1 MTAFTP
7 STQMKWAFSARRI
20 PRDLVAGLDPDVAA
34 ARAGHLILGRV
45 LSVGQHG
52 RIQLAEGR
60 PATLYPGD
68 LIVMPCGARYAPDQF
83 EGLAEIDPDGCDMLA
98 GGGCLGRMVWRHDKM
113 KTPTRV
119 QPVGRL
125 TDATGRVL
133 STGDFALPQV
143 GQAAGIPLI
152 VVVGTS
158 MNSGKT
164 TATVALTHGLTRA
177 GWAVAALKGTGTGS
191 FGDVNDYADA
201 GAAFVGDFTDAG
213 MVTTYLEP
221 LDRVKA
227 GIRALLAAAERHGAT
242 VAVMEIADGIFQKE
256 TAALLAD
263 ADFVAGMS
271 GCVFACG
278 DAVAAAGGVTVL
290 AAQGMRPLCLTG
302 LLSCSPMASTEAEA
316 MTGVAVVTRAGLM
329 DPAVASGLLAKAQGL
344 VTAPEAAVAAA

>member
-1 MTAFTP
+1 MTAFTL
-7 STQMKWAFSARRI
+7 SAQTKWAFSARRI
-20 PRDLVAGLDPDVAA
+20 PRGLVAGLDPDTGAA
-34 ARAGHLILGRV
+34 QAGDLILGRV
-45 LSVGQHG
+45 LGLGQHG
-52 RIQLAEGR
+52 RIQLVEGR
-60 PATLYPGD
+60 PSTLYPGD

-83 EGLAEIDPDGCDMLA
+83 EGLAEIDPEGCDMLA

-113 KTPTRV
+113 KQPTRV
-119 QPVGRL
+119 QPLGRL
-125 TDATGRVL
+125 TDAAGRVL
-133 STGDFALPQV
+133 STSDFALAIPA
-143 GQAAGIPLI
+143 QASAIPLI

-177 GWAVAALKGTGTGS
+177 GLAVAALKGTGTGS

-221 LDRVKA
+221 LTRVKA
-227 GIRALLAAAERHGAT
+227 GIETLLAAAEAQGAT

-256 TAALLAD
+256 TAALLSD
-263 ADFVAGMS
+263 PDFVARIQ

-278 DAVAAAGGVTVL
+278 DAVAAAGGVAAL
-290 AAQGMRPLCLTG
+290 AGLGVRPLCLTG
-302 LLSCSPMASTEAEA
+302 LLSCSPMASAEAEA

-329 DPAVASGLLAKAQGL
+329 DPAVASGLLAQAQGL
-344 VTAPEAAVAAA
+344 AAAA

>member
-1 MTAFTP
+1 MMTPFTLP
-7 STQMKWAFSARRI
+7 TQTKWAFSARRI
-20 PRDLVAGLDPDVAA
+20 PRDLVAGLDPDVTH
-34 ARAGHLILGRV
+34 ARAGELILGRV
-45 LSVGQHG
+45 SAVGQHG
-52 RIQLAEGR
+52 RIQLVEGR
-60 PATLYPGD
+60 PSTLYPGD

-83 EGLAEIDPDGCDMLA
+83 EGLAEIEADGCDMLA
-98 GGGCLGRMVWRHDKM
+98 GGGCLGRMIWRHDKM
-113 KTPTRV
+113 KVPTRV
-119 QPVGRL
+119 LPLGRL
-125 TDATGRVL
+125 TDAAGRVL
-133 STGDFALPQV
+133 TTDDFALPQPSRPSR
-143 GQAAGIPLI
+143 IPLI

-177 GWAVAALKGTGTGS
+177 GLAVAALKGTGTGS

-221 LDRVKA
+221 MERVAA
-227 GIRALLAAAERHGAT
+227 GIEALLAEAEGKGAT

-263 ADFVAGMS
+263 PAFVARMA

-278 DAVAAAGGVTVL
+278 DAVAAAGGVASL
-290 AAQGMRPLCLTG
+290 AAQGLQPLCLTG

-316 MTGVAVVTRAGLM
+316 MTGVSVVTRSGLM
-329 DPAVASGLLAKAQGL
+329 DPAVASGILALAQGQ
-344 VTAPEAAVAAA
+344 VPVAA

>member
-1 MTAFTP
+1 MTPFTLP
-7 STQMKWAFSARRI
+7 LQTKWAFSARRI
-20 PRDLVAGLDPDVAA
+20 PPDLVAGLDPDPTP
-34 ARAGHLILGRV
+34 ARAGDLILGRV
-45 LSVGQHG
+45 MTVGQHG
-52 RIQLAEGR
+52 RIQLVEGR
-60 PATLYPGD
+60 PSTLYPGD

-83 EGLAEIDPDGCDMLA
+83 EGLAEIDADGCDMLA
-98 GGGCLGRMVWRHDKM
+98 GGGCLGRMIWRHDKM
-113 KTPTRV
+113 KAPTRV
-119 QPVGRL
+119 LPLGRL
-125 TDATGRVL
+125 TDAEGRIL
-133 STGDFALPQV
+133 TTGDFALPV
-143 GQAAGIPLI
+143 AERLSRIPLI

-177 GWAVAALKGTGTGS
+177 GWSVAALKGTGTGS

-221 LDRVKA
+221 MARVTA
-227 GIRALLAAAERHGAT
+227 GIEALLAEAERQGAT

-263 ADFVAGMS
+263 PDFVARMS

-278 DAVAAAGGVTVL
+278 DAVAAAGGVTML
-290 AAQGMRPLCLTG
+290 AGRSLRPLCLTG

-316 MTGVAVVTRAGLM
+316 ITGVVVVSRNGLM
-329 DPAVASGLLAKAQGL
+329 DPAIASGLLAHAQGL
-344 VTAPEAAVAAA
+344 APGLATVAA

>member
-1 MTAFTP
+1 MTVFTLP
-7 STQMKWAFSARRI
+7 TATKWAFSARRI
-20 PRDLVAGLDPDVAA
+20 PCDLVAGLDLDVAA
-34 ARAGHLILGRV
+34 AQAGDLILGRV
-45 LSVGQHG
+45 LIVGQHG
-52 RIQLAEGR
+52 RIQLAEGC

-68 LIVMPCGARYAPDQF
+68 LIAMPCGARYAPDQF
-83 EGLAEIDPDGCDMLA
+83 EGLAEIDAEGCDMLA
-98 GGGCLGRMVWRHDKM
+98 GGGCLGRMVWRHDRM
-113 KTPTRV
+113 KAPTRV
-119 QPVGRL
+119 QPLGRL
-125 TDATGRVL
+125 TDAAGRVL
-133 STGDFALPQV
+133 TTTDFALPKPEQI
-143 GQAAGIPLI
+143 AEIPLI

-227 GIRALLAAAERHGAT
+227 GIATLLAAAAAQGAT
-242 VAVMEIADGIFQKE
+242 VVVMEIADGIFQKE

-263 ADFVAGMS
+263 PEFVTRMA

-278 DAVAAAGGVTVL
+278 DAVAAAGGVSVL
-290 AAQGMRPLCLTG
+290 ASQGLRPVCLTG
-302 LLSCSPMASTEAEA
+302 LLS
-316 MTGVAVVTRAGLM
+316 
-329 DPAVASGLLAKAQGL
+329 
-344 VTAPEAAVAAA
+344 

>member
-1 MTAFTP
+1 MTSFTP
-7 STQMKWAFSARRI
+7 PTPAKWAFSARRI
-20 PRDLVAGLDPDVAA
+20 PRDLVAGLDPDVGTV
-34 ARAGHLILGRV
+34 RAGDLILGRV

-52 RIQLAEGR
+52 RIQLVEGR

-113 KTPTRV
+113 KAPTRV
-119 QPVGRL
+119 QPMGRL
-125 TDATGRVL
+125 TDAAGRVL
-133 STGDFALPQV
+133 TTGDFALPQPAL
-143 GQAAGIPLI
+143 AAEIPLI

-177 GWAVAALKGTGTGS
+177 GFAVAALKGTGTGS

-221 LDRVKA
+221 LERVKA
-227 GIRALLAAAERHGAT
+227 GIETLLAAAEAQGAT
-242 VAVMEIADGIFQKE
+242 VALMEIADGIFQKE

-263 ADFVAGMS
+263 PAFVARMV

-278 DAVAAAGGVTVL
+278 DAVAAAGGISVL
-290 AAQGMRPLCLTG
+290 AAQGLRPLCLTG
-302 LLSCSPMASTEAEA
+302 MLSCSPMASAEAEA
-316 MTGVAVVTRAGLM
+316 MTGVAVVTRSGLM
-329 DPAVASGLLAKAQGL
+329 DPAVASGLLAQAQGMIS
-344 VTAPEAAVAAA
+344 VAA